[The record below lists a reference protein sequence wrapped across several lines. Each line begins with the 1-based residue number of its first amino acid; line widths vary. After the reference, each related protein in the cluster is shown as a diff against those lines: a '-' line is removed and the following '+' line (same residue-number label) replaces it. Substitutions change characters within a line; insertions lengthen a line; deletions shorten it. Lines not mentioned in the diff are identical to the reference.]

1 MKSDRKKCKVRARIH
16 NFAHMNNAAITTC
29 VAFTGHRTYNHEA
42 NRLLR
47 HTVLSLHS
55 AGKHTFLSGMAAG
68 FDMAAAEAVLDC
80 RTARTD
86 IRLVAVIPFRGQEE
100 RFSSH
105 DRIRYEQILAEA
117 DETVILSEYYT
128 RGVYAVRNDY
138 LIAHAA
144 TLITWYDGST
154 GGTRYTIERALAQR
168 RKLIHLH
175 PSTPLSVYPDPELF
189 L

>member
-1 MKSDRKKCKVRARIH
+1 MHRREARQRQYVCFIIVIVLKSDRKKCKVRARIH
-16 NFAHMNNAAITTC
+16 NFAHMNNAAITTR

-86 IRLVAVIPFRGQEE
+86 IRLVAVI
-100 RFSSH
+100 RFADKKSVFQAMTAFVTNKSSLKPMK
-105 DRIRYEQILAEA
+105 RSYSPNTTLGAYMP
-117 DETVILSEYYT
+117 S
-128 RGVYAVRNDY
+128 
-138 LIAHAA
+138 A
-144 TLITWYDGST
+144 TI
-154 GGTRYTIERALAQR
+154 I
-168 RKLIHLH
+168 
-175 PSTPLSVYPDPELF
+175 
-189 L
+189 